1 MNGALNYDSK
11 SGVNMNELHESS
23 IALRPESCRANVLAY
38 VLAFN
43 MHVLRPVCRM
53 EESRTD
59 VG

>member
-1 MNGALNYDSK
+1 MNGALNYESK
-11 SGVNMNELHESS
+11 CGVNMNKLNESS
-23 IALRPESCRANVLAY
+23 SALRPEPCWVSVLAY

-43 MHVLRPVCRM
+43 MHVCRPVCRM